1 MVKLAEMR
9 KARGLSQKALA
20 EMVRHADPTVDQAV
34 ISVLERGDIYPGEKL
49 RDALCSALECEEGDL
64 YDGIEA
70 LFVPASDTEVSETT
84 KMIADI
90 FDLAE
95 NMEYPGPVWIT
106 RKAMRMIISERMGE
120 DISDRT
126 IREWISKARR
136 EGLIIANGQD
146 GRGYYRPETRE
157 ELEAQYRQNQH
168 RAMAILAQ
176 QKHIRRRLR
185 A

>member
-70 LFVPASDTEVSETT
+70 LFVPASDTEVSDTT
-84 KMIADI
+84 KLIGEI
-90 FDLAE
+90 FAE
-95 NMEYPGPVWIT
+95 YEAHGVTTLT
-106 RKAMRMIISERMGE
+106 RGHLRRILSERIGE
-120 DISDRT
+120 QISDRT
-126 IREWISKARR
+126 MREWISKARR
-136 EGLIIANGQD
+136 EGMIIANAQNGM
-146 GRGYYRPETRE
+146 GYYRPETRE
-157 ELEAQYRQNQH
+157 ELEAQYQQNQH